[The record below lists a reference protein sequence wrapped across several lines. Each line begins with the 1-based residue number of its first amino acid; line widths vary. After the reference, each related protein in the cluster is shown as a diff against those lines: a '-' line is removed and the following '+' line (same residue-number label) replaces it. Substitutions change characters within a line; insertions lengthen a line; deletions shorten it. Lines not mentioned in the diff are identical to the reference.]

1 MKKNK
6 TNAIIISTIVGII
19 FLIGALGIYISVT
32 VNKWSNNIYPG
43 VVVDDTKLAGK
54 SKEEALKILKDR
66 YEHRILKKK
75 IIIVAKDKEY
85 SIGYSD
91 LDLKYN
97 LKEIVDQAMSFGK
110 DVSAIE
116 KFKSIYMKTP
126 CNIKIKFDYKVDVI
140 NNVIQKIKKDVDRK
154 PINSKLKNVG
164 NSFEFTQESNGYKLQ
179 EDKLKK
185 EILSQINGRIDK
197 EVIKINAP
205 IEETKPKITK
215 QELSKID
222 AKISSYTTSFN
233 SSQGRVTNIQLAT
246 NSINGTVLM
255 PGETFSFNDTV
266 GQRTEARGYQKAHVI
281 VNNEY
286 VDDFG
291 GGICQVSSTLYNA
304 IVRANIDPTERY
316 SHTIASSYV
325 DIGQDATVSWGGP
338 DYKFKN
344 TLKYPIY
351 IEGYAS
357 NSSVS
362 FNVYSNNELN
372 KYSYKIYSAD
382 KKTVE
387 PTVSIIEDSS
397 LPEGQETY
405 VKSPYTGHSATV
417 YREIYENG
425 KFVKKEVLYKANIA
439 PVNGILKKGTK
450 KPEVKKDD
458 AKDNSTTNKDIKNSN
473 EKNNGK
479 VDQKIDNNTNK
490 KPNNNDDKKNEHNKD
505 VEPNKNVQNNN
516 DVKKP

>member
-43 VVVDDTKLAGK
+43 VVVDNIKLAGK
-54 SKEEALKILKDR
+54 SKDQALNLLKDR
-66 YEHRILKKK
+66 YEYEILKKK
-75 IIIVAKDKEY
+75 IIIIAKEKEY
-85 SIGYSD
+85 SIGYKD
-91 LDLKYN
+91 LEPKYN
-97 LKEIVDQAMSFGK
+97 LKELVDQAMNFGK
-110 DVSAIE
+110 NMSLIE

-126 CNIKIKFDYKVDVI
+126 CNLNLKFDYKVDVI
-140 NNVIQKIKKDVDRK
+140 NNFTQKIKKDVDRK
-154 PINSKLKNVG
+154 PVNSKLKNVG

-185 EILSQINGRIDK
+185 EILSQINCSIDK
-197 EVIKINAP
+197 EVVKINAP
-205 IEETKPKITK
+205 IEETRPKITK
-215 QELSKID
+215 QQLSKID
-222 AKISSYTTSFN
+222 AKISSYSTSFN

-255 PGETFSFNDTV
+255 PGETFSFNDIV

-304 IVRANIDPTERY
+304 IVKANIDATERY

-351 IEGYAS
+351 IEGSAS

-362 FNVYSNNELN
+362 FNVYSNHELN

-382 KKTVE
+382 KRTIE
-387 PTVSIIEDSS
+387 PTISIIEDST
-397 LPEGQETY
+397 LPEGEEIY
-405 VKSPYTGHSATV
+405 VKAPYTGHSATV

-425 KFVKKEVLYKANIA
+425 KFVKKQVLYKANIA

-458 AKDNSTTNKDIKNSN
+458 SKDNLNANKDIKNSN
-473 EKNNGK
+473 EKNSGK
-479 VDQKIDNNTNK
+479 VGQKIDNNDKKNNNK
-490 KPNNNDDKKNEHNKD
+490 KDNNDKKENNDKKNEHNK
-505 VEPNKNVQNNN
+505 V
-516 DVKKP
+516 